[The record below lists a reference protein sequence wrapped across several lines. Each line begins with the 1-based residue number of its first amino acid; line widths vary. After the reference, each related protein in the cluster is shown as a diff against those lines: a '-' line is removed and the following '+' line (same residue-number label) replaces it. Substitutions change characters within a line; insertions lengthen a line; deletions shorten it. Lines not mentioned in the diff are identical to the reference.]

1 MGEGRGRRIIVA
13 IDGPAA
19 AGKSST
25 ASEVANALG
34 YVHLDTGAFYR
45 AATLALIRAGRAEGD
60 WQDVDRTTL
69 EEFAIEARL
78 EGSEFSITIAGDL
91 ADAALRT
98 AEVNAGVSRVAA
110 VPAVRDWAL
119 DHLRRIGS
127 QGGVVA
133 DGRDIGT
140 VVFPAAELKVFLVCD
155 PEERAR
161 RRILQQD
168 REVDDLSL
176 REEAARLRERDR
188 LDTERDVA
196 PLLRAADAVLLDTTF
211 LDFEAQVEF
220 IVRLARERSG

>member
-1 MGEGRGRRIIVA
+1 MAEERGQGIIVA

-25 ASEVANALG
+25 ASEVADRLG

-45 AATLALIRAGRAEGD
+45 AVTLALLRAGRPEDEWG
-60 WQDVDRTTL
+60 DVDRAGL
-69 EEFAIEARL
+69 DAMGIEARL
-78 EGSEFSITIAGDL
+78 QGEALRVSILGNEV
-91 ADAALRT
+91 DAALRT

-119 DHLRRIGS
+119 DRLRRIGAE
-127 QGGVVA
+127 GGVVA

-140 VVFPAAELKVFLVCD
+140 VVFPAAELKIFLVCD

-161 RRILQQD
+161 RRLLQQGE
-168 REVDDLSL
+168 EVDDASL
-176 REEAARLRERDR
+176 REEASRLRERDR
-188 LDTERDVA
+188 LDTERAVA

-220 IVRLARERSG
+220 IARLARERGR